1 MSFQWYDI
9 IVILVVVLIIFGPK
23 RLPELAKGLGS
34 AVSEFKSALSGV
46 TTRIDAKSDM
56 NSSDKR
62 IEELEKKLAE
72 VEKSKNEE
80 KPVG

>member
-1 MSFQWYDI
+1 MRLQWFDV

-34 AVSEFKSALSGV
+34 AVSEFKNALSGM
-46 TTRIDAKSDM
+46 TTHIDANSD
-56 NSSDKR
+56 NDSPEKR
-62 IEELEKKLAE
+62 IEELEKKLADI
-72 VEKSKNEE
+72 EKSKNEE

>member
-46 TTRIDAKSDM
+46 TTHVEAQIEKSP
-56 NSSDKR
+56 SDKR
-62 IEELEKKLAE
+62 IEELEKKLADM
-72 VEKSKNEE
+72 EKSKTEE